1 MYHILKQVSV
11 SSRKREAVGFI
22 FTFMLIEWLSCEQM
36 QRDGVPRKLS
46 QCRAELQRAGFYLDH
61 QTGSHE
67 IWKHQL
73 ISGISVNLVGKDSAD
88 AKPYQEREIQAAT
101 QKLKDIQQ

>member
-1 MYHILKQVSV
+1 M
-11 SSRKREAVGFI
+11 
-22 FTFMLIEWLSCEQM
+22 
-36 QRDGVPRKLS
+36 PRKLR
-46 QCRAELQRAGFYLDH
+46 QCRADLQRAGFYLDH

-88 AKPYQEREIQAAT
+88 AKPYQEREIREAMR
-101 QKLKDIQQ
+101 KLKDVQQQ